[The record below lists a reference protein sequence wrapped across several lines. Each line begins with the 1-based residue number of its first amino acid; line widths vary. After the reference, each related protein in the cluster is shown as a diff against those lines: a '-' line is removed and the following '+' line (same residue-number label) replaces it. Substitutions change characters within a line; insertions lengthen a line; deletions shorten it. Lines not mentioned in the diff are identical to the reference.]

1 MLVVGFYA
9 LRPIYIL
16 SVERM
21 QLAHNNFHNNGF
33 IIFVGN
39 YDALKNKLALR
50 HFLDASIHVHS
61 PEELCLLRGIASLSL
76 CDSRL
81 DPRDLSTKISL
92 LERIFNMSDHHLKS
106 EVKIFLPKLAAFYE
120 HFVQIHIFE

>member
-9 LRPIYIL
+9 LRPIHIL

-21 QLAHNNFHNNGF
+21 QLAHDNFDNNGF
-33 IIFVGN
+33 IILVRN

-76 CDSRL
+76 GDSRL
-81 DPRDLSTKISL
+81 NPRDLSTKVPL
-92 LERIFNMSDHHLKS
+92 LERILNMSNHHLKS
-106 EVKIFLPKLAAFYE
+106 EVKIFLTKLAAFYE
-120 HFVQIHIFE
+120 HFVQIHVFE